1 MMDNR
6 YTFLTLLC
14 QKENNTERIS
24 YERLSIRKQG
34 INISFPRQAFF
45 FRKSV
50 PVSILTSVSKKRF
63 KRAVKRNLIKR
74 QVREAYR
81 IQKQELCNC
90 VQEKGKSLKV
100 AFIYIDKEI
109 YLQKDIEKAM
119 AKALRVLKE
128 KME

>member
-6 YTFLTLLC
+6 YTFS
-14 QKENNTERIS
+14 KE
-24 YERLSIRKQG
+24 ERLSRKRDIDTLFADG
-34 INISFPRQAFF
+34 KSFIAYPLRVIFLLAEQSEG
-45 FRKSV
+45 SV

-81 IQKQELCNC
+81 IQKQDLCNC

>member
-1 MMDNR
+1 MDNR
-6 YTFLTLLC
+6 YTFS
-14 QKENNTERIS
+14 KE
-24 YERLSIRKQG
+24 ERLSRKRDIDTLFAEG
-34 INISFPRQAFF
+34 KSFIAYPLRVIFLLAEQSEG
-45 FRKSV
+45 SV

-63 KRAVKRNLIKR
+63 KRVFYNF